1 MSVEQGASR
10 AVRVDAHQH
19 FWDPT
24 TADYPWMSGAP
35 DVVRRPY
42 GPDDLTPILA
52 AARIDAT
59 VVVQAR
65 HSMDETRALLR
76 TAAEVDAVAG
86 VVGWV
91 DLTAGDVARTI
102 AELRGAPGGA
112 RLVGLRHHA
121 NEEPDPRWLCR
132 PDVIRGLRLAAKAG
146 LCFDLL
152 VWPRELP
159 AALDL
164 AALVPEVRLV
174 LDHMGKP
181 AVRDGLDGA
190 WAQAIRGLGALGNV
204 SVKLSGIV
212 TEAADRWSV
221 EDLRPFVDVVLEAF
235 GPDRT
240 MFGSDWPVC
249 LAATTYGGWLAVAEE
264 LTAALSDAE
273 RVDAFG
279 ETARRVYG
287 LALPPRET
295 TSGTTGPADL

>member
-24 TADYPWMSGAP
+24 TADYPWMSDAP

-42 GPDDLTPILA
+42 GPDDLTPLLA

-65 HSMDETRALLR
+65 LSMDETRALLR

-91 DLTAGDVARTI
+91 DLTAGDVARSV
-102 AELRGAPGGA
+102 AELRGGPGGT

-132 PDVIRGLRLAAKAG
+132 PDVIRGLRLAAQAG

-164 AALVPEVRLV
+164 AAMVPEVRLV

-181 AVRDGLDGA
+181 AVRDGLDEG

-204 SVKLSGIV
+204 SVKLSGIA

-221 EDLRPFVDVVLEAF
+221 DDLRPFVDVVLEAF
-235 GPDRT
+235 GSDRT

-249 LAATTYGGWLAVAEE
+249 LAATTYGGWLAGAEA
-264 LTAALSDAE
+264 LTAGLSDAE
-273 RVDAFG
+273 RADVFG

-287 LALPPRET
+287 LALPGRE
-295 TSGTTGPADL
+295 

>member
-1 MSVEQGASR
+1 MSVRKGGATR

-24 TADYPWMSGAP
+24 TADYPWMSDAP

-42 GPDDLTPILA
+42 RPDDLTPILA
-52 AARIDAT
+52 AAHIDAT

-65 HSMDETRALLR
+65 LSMDETRALLR
-76 TAAEVDAVAG
+76 TADEVDAVAG

-91 DLTAGDVARTI
+91 DLTAGDVARSI

-112 RLVGLRHHA
+112 GLVGLRHHA

-132 PDVIRGLRLAAKAG
+132 PDVIRGLRLAAQAG

-164 AALVPEVRLV
+164 AVMVPEVRLV

-181 AVRDGLDGA
+181 AVRDGLDGLDGG

-212 TEAADRWSV
+212 TEAVGRWSV

-249 LAATTYGGWLAVAEE
+249 LAATTYGGWLAGAEA
-264 LTAALSDAE
+264 LTAGLSEAE
-273 RVDAFG
+273 RADVFG

-287 LALPPRET
+287 LALPGRE
-295 TSGTTGPADL
+295 

>member
-1 MSVEQGASR
+1 MYKRQGG
-10 AVRVDAHQH
+10 
-19 FWDPT
+19 T
-24 TADYPWMSGAP
+24 
-35 DVVRRPY
+35 
-42 GPDDLTPILA
+42 
-52 AARIDAT
+52 
-59 VVVQAR
+59 
-65 HSMDETRALLR
+65 
-76 TAAEVDAVAG
+76 
-86 VVGWV
+86 
-91 DLTAGDVARTI
+91 
-102 AELRGAPGGA
+102 

-132 PDVIRGLRLAAKAG
+132 PDVIRGLRLAAQAG

-164 AALVPEVRLV
+164 AAMVPEVRLV

-181 AVRDGLDGA
+181 AVRDGLDEG

-204 SVKLSGIV
+204 SVKLSGIA

-221 EDLRPFVDVVLEAF
+221 DDLRPFVDVVLEAF

-249 LAATTYGGWLAVAEE
+249 LAATTYGGWLAGAEA

-273 RVDAFG
+273 RADVFG

-287 LALPPRET
+287 LALPGRE
-295 TSGTTGPADL
+295 